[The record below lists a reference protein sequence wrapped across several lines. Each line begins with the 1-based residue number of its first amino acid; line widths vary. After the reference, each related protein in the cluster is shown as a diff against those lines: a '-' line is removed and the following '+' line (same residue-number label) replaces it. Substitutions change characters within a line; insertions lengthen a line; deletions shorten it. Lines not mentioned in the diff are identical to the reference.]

1 MNTFSREGA
10 AKLAARVKKYW
21 MERGA
26 YPDVWLEQAEDR
38 DGTIFVVR
46 SDMVDGKPRVR
57 L

>member
-26 YPDVWLEQAEDR
+26 YPDVWLEQAQ
-38 DGTIFVVR
+38 DGDSTIFVVR

>member
-1 MNTFSREGA
+1 MNTFSKVGA
-10 AKLAARVKKYW
+10 AKLAARIKKYW